1 MALINCPECDKE
13 ISDKVKACPYCG
25 FPFINEVEN
34 LQEQSPQQVELTGVN
49 LKKQL
54 NWKWIIIGLAI
65 VIIGVIIVF
74 SSQYLKQQKAQRDYE
89 LSFNTYIDDL
99 FLLRLTTIGGGAE
112 AEELSNLTAKV
123 WANSIYE
130 KADPE
135 TDMYTRVSITGRFND
150 DFNTSLNRLFSDTS
164 IISKISDIKEYQVTA
179 KDAIEK
185 LQNPPTGLETCY
197 DTATNMYA
205 AFLSFT
211 NSAIN
216 PTGSLQS
223 YNQDRRTKTDTFLD
237 LYNKLEAQI
246 PEKFVIEEK
255 DRGK

>member
-1 MALINCPECDKE
+1 MSLINCPECGKE
-13 ISDKVKACPYCG
+13 ISEKVKACPYCG

-49 LKKQL
+49 LKQQL
-54 NWKWIIIGLAI
+54 NLKWIIIGLAI
-65 VIIGVIIVF
+65 IIVGVIIIF

-89 LSFNTYIDDL
+89 LAFNTYIDNL
-99 FLLRLTTIGGGAE
+99 FLLRLTTIGGGVK
-112 AEELSNLTAKV
+112 AEELANLTAKV

-150 DFNTSLNRLFSDTS
+150 DFNTSLKKLFTDTS
-164 IISKISDIKEYQVTA
+164 IISKINDIKEYQIKA

-197 DTATNMYA
+197 ETATDMYA

-211 NSAIN
+211 NSAIS
-216 PTGSLQS
+216 PTGSLLS
-223 YNQDRRTKTDTFLD
+223 YNQDRGSKTDSFLD

-246 PEKFVIEEK
+246 PEKFVIDE
-255 DRGK
+255 